1 MNDIITIAP
10 STNAG
15 ATSQAPSAKLEFTVW
30 RMFAWC
36 GPIYMTVGLVAFA
49 GIAHFLPPPRQN
61 WGADH
66 LAYWFIDNSTRVKL
80 GMLGML
86 AIGFFYAAWSLAVA
100 RLMER
105 VEGPHRLLSRIQL
118 LGGVGTALVTMGCA
132 IPWFLA
138 AFRPGSR
145 TPSEILLLS
154 DMGWSIFDLTAM
166 VTIVQMLSFGLL
178 WLLVPETSQLV
189 PRWMSYFSFF
199 ITTLQVPVYV
209 WPWVTSGPFA
219 WSGLIDYYVL
229 LAAFFGW
236 IVVVTYHLLRAI
248 AQLERSEMAL

>member
-1 MNDIITIAP
+1 MNAVTISPPPTTPVA
-10 STNAG
+10 S
-15 ATSQAPSAKLEFTVW
+15 SQASSAKLEFTVW

-36 GPIYMTVGLVAFA
+36 GPIYIVLGLVSWALI
-49 GIAHFLPPPRQN
+49 GHFLPPPRQN

-66 LAYWFIDNSTRVKL
+66 LADWFSDNSTRVKI
-80 GMLGML
+80 GMLGVL

-118 LGGVGTALVTMGCA
+118 LGGVGTALVTMACA

-145 TPSEILLLS
+145 TTSEILLLS
-154 DMGWSIFDLTAM
+154 DLGWSIFDLTVM
-166 VTIVQMLSFGLL
+166 VTVFQMLSFALL
-178 WLLVPETSQLV
+178 WLLVPATSQLI
-189 PRWMSYFSFF
+189 PRWVSYL
-199 ITTLQVPVYV
+199 TLWAVTMQLPVFV

-236 IVVVTYHLLRAI
+236 ITVVAYHLLRAI
-248 AQLERSEMAL
+248 AQLERSEEAH